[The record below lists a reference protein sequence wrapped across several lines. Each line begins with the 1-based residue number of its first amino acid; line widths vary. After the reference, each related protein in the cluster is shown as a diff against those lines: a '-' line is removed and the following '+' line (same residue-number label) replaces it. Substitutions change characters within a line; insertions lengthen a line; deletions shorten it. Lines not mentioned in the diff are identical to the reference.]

1 MDEIYVLLDLRMGTM
16 FAFFHIVGNLPFDSE
31 RVKSLASENAMLFA
45 VVLSRNTIWASCIKA
60 IDEM

>member
-1 MDEIYVLLDLRMGTM
+1 MGTM

-45 VVLSRNTIWASCIKA
+45 VVLSMKA
-60 IDEM
+60 EIPSGPLALVYTCKPYR